1 MWSSRDRLGIKVF
14 GFLMI
19 VCCSLFYPCVLDGFG
34 FPLLSILSISVK
46 FSFPLKKRFLRKA
59 QKFNK
64 CNDDKLKYE
73 YRWWK

>member
-19 VCCSLFYPCVLDGFG
+19 VCCSSFYPCVLDGFG

-46 FSFPLKKRFLRKA
+46 FSFPLEKK
-59 QKFNK
+59 QKTKNK
-64 CNDDKLKYE
+64 KQKT
-73 YRWWK
+73 

>member
-19 VCCSLFYPCVLDGFG
+19 VCCSSFYPCVLDGFG

-46 FSFPLKKRFLRKA
+46 FSFPLKKKTKNF
-59 QKFNK
+59 
-64 CNDDKLKYE
+64 
-73 YRWWK
+73 